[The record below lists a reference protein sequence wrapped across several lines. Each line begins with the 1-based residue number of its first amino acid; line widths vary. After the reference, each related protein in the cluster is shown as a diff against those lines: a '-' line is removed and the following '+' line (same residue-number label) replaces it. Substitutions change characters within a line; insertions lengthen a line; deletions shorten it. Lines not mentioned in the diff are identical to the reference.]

1 MIPKPKYKKRKP
13 DPVQKIQLQ
22 DKKECW
28 VTGQTTGLHKHH
40 IYGGA
45 RRKLSEKYGLYV
57 YLTPYWHN
65 ASNDGVHFDY
75 EFDMKLKTLAQT
87 EFEKVY
93 SRDKFMELF
102 GRNYLE

>member
-1 MIPKPKYKKRKP
+1 MFPKPKHKKRKSEK
-13 DPVQKIQLQ
+13 VQKIKLQ
-22 DKKECW
+22 NEKKCFI
-28 VTGQTTGLHKHH
+28 TGSTTNLHKHH

-45 RRKLSEKYGLYV
+45 MRKLSERYGLYV
-57 YLTPYWHN
+57 WLRADWHN
-65 ASNDGVHFDY
+65 GSDYGVHFNLDL
-75 EFDMKLKTLAQT
+75 DKRLKETGQC